1 VGVFALLLAGVTA
14 GAGAVSAVYNLAE
27 PPESDIGGAQFAAW
41 VEGDSAKLA
50 TVLDAGGYRY
60 GSIDSTTVLVNGTTE
75 RVAAR
80 SIDPTN
86 PVTAPLVDL
95 VSGRFPE
102 RSDEVALT
110 SGAVVGAAPG
120 DGIVLNGVATTVV
133 GIIENP
139 TDLHDGF
146 VLAPSVAVFGS
157 EIDTRFL
164 IDADQET
171 VDLAAAGTVFT
182 SATGAIPRTALAMA
196 VNVLSAFAML
206 EVGLLASAGFGVIA
220 RRQMRN
226 FGLLAATGATPR
238 QIRSVATQAGFL
250 LGVAAA
256 SVGTAAGVA
265 FARFAVPKLE
275 TAVGHRIAFAVP
287 WWSIAINMVVAVTV
301 ASLAAR
307 WPSRSLTT
315 RPVSDLLN
323 ARRPREAS
331 VGWPAATGLVLAV
344 LGAIALAFG
353 FAKLDLLAAVAG
365 VLLAPIGLLLMA
377 PLVVGLLSRATKR
390 MPLAMRLAGRSVG
403 RHNRRSAAVLA
414 ALALALAIPVAVAV
428 VTSSIDA
435 HRADRGPNL
444 ADNMAIAWQPGT
456 YGGTT
461 WIPADLDGDRLT
473 LVRERL
479 AMELPRL
486 TVVPIEAAIMV
497 DGPREVRDFD
507 DIGSQAAVPLVV
519 AGRKGS
525 NDCVSCQL
533 ASYGEADDAG
543 NEVTWIFEDTWIAT
557 PELTA
562 ALGIDSPTG
571 VAVARSDVYQPL
583 GYGGPLDGAT
593 SVSATWPNNASVPPL
608 LISEAAVE
616 AGRFE
621 RATIGLLLVGAE
633 PLDEA
638 TSDQIRTVVAA
649 DLAVELPKPPSSQ
662 SGVRAAAITIGVV
675 VGLVISLAAVGLLI
689 VEVGD
694 DLSVLHTLGADPGT
708 TRQLAAGIALI
719 VAVGGAMLALTIGYV
734 ALVPLLAI
742 GDLEFPF
749 VVPWRTV
756 LSLLVA
762 FPAGAAASAWFGSR
776 RLWRT
781 TRAPAT

>member
-1 VGVFALLLAGVTA
+1 
-14 GAGAVSAVYNLAE
+14 
-27 PPESDIGGAQFAAW
+27 
-41 VEGDSAKLA
+41 
-50 TVLDAGGYRY
+50 
-60 GSIDSTTVLVNGTTE
+60 
-75 RVAAR
+75 
-80 SIDPTN
+80 
-86 PVTAPLVDL
+86 
-95 VSGRFPE
+95 
-102 RSDEVALT
+102 
-110 SGAVVGAAPG
+110 
-120 DGIVLNGVATTVV
+120 
-133 GIIENP
+133 
-139 TDLHDGF
+139 
-146 VLAPSVAVFGS
+146 
-157 EIDTRFL
+157 
-164 IDADQET
+164 
-171 VDLAAAGTVFT
+171 
-182 SATGAIPRTALAMA
+182 
-196 VNVLSAFAML
+196 
-206 EVGLLASAGFGVIA
+206 
-220 RRQMRN
+220 
-226 FGLLAATGATPR
+226 
-238 QIRSVATQAGFL
+238 
-250 LGVAAA
+250 
-256 SVGTAAGVA
+256 
-265 FARFAVPKLE
+265 
-275 TAVGHRIAFAVP
+275 
-287 WWSIAINMVVAVTV
+287 
-301 ASLAAR
+301 
-307 WPSRSLTT
+307 
-315 RPVSDLLN
+315 
-323 ARRPREAS
+323 
-331 VGWPAATGLVLAV
+331 
-344 LGAIALAFG
+344 
-353 FAKLDLLAAVAG
+353 
-365 VLLAPIGLLLMA
+365 
-377 PLVVGLLSRATKR
+377 
-390 MPLAMRLAGRSVG
+390 
-403 RHNRRSAAVLA
+403 
-414 ALALALAIPVAVAV
+414 
-428 VTSSIDA
+428 
-435 HRADRGPNL
+435 
-444 ADNMAIAWQPGT
+444 
-456 YGGTT
+456 
-461 WIPADLDGDRLT
+461 
-473 LVRERL
+473 
-479 AMELPRL
+479 MELPRL